1 MKHALNKGKMRPGP
15 KIQLHHMKATVGVQ
29 SKSKQ
34 THSTIG
40 LNEVQIKFEFYK
52 RCSKLEKKLI

>member
-1 MKHALNKGKMRPGP
+1 MQPGL
-15 KIQLHHMKATVGVQ
+15 KIEHDHMKTKLYKNTVGVQ

-40 LNEVQIKFEFYK
+40 LNKVRIKFTFYK
-52 RCSKLEKKLI
+52 GSLNLKKRI

>member
-1 MKHALNKGKMRPGP
+1 MRPGP
-15 KIQLHHMKATVGVQ
+15 KIEYHHMKAMLFVQNTVGVQ

-40 LNEVQIKFEFYK
+40 LNEVRIKFEFCT
-52 RCSKLEKKLI
+52 RSSNLEKKRI